1 MLLFALNGLPG
12 EPMSKFLYFLILATL
27 SSNAAAEWQS
37 IGTSDTETAY
47 VDSTGI
53 KKDRYN
59 ITRMWALF
67 DLKQARAFGDMNYL
81 SMKIEREYSC
91 RSKKSRI
98 IAKAAYAGDMG
109 QGDLIYS
116 SNTRDKWAAVA
127 PDSAEEALWN
137 IACKKQ

>member
-1 MLLFALNGLPG
+1 MLMFALHGILEKPMNKLP
-12 EPMSKFLYFLILATL
+12 YILILAL
-27 SSNAAAEWQS
+27 FSSNAAAEWQS
-37 IGTSDTETAY
+37 IGGNDTETAY
-47 VDSTGI
+47 VDAAGI
-53 KKDRYN
+53 RKDRYN

-98 IAKAAYAGDMG
+98 IAKTAYAGHMG
-109 QGDLIYS
+109 QGELIYS
-116 SNTRDKWAAVA
+116 SNTRDKWATVT